1 MPDASPQTPPPTIL
15 VVEDDPSIA
24 MGLKKN
30 LGFEG
35 FGVLSAPDGE
45 RGWDLVERK
54 RPDLVVLDVNLPRMS
69 GFELC
74 KLIRAKHPVIGIIIL
89 SARDEEVDKIM
100 GLDLGADDY
109 LPKPFSIRELVA
121 RVHSVL
127 RRRSEARQATAR
139 HRAGPAEMDV
149 AARRVTV
156 KGKEVPLSALEFDL
170 LLYLVRNPDRV
181 LTREE
186 ILNRVWGHDYFGT
199 HRTVDNF
206 VTKLRQKL
214 EEDPEDPRLIQTV
227 RKVGYRFAASG
238 PSAGKKGRG

>member
-1 MPDASPQTPPPTIL
+1 MPDAAPPPTVL
-15 VVEDDPSIA
+15 VVEDDPAIA

-35 FGVLSAPDGE
+35 FGVLSAPDAE
-45 RGWDLVERK
+45 RGWDLVEKK

-74 KLIRAKHPVIGIIIL
+74 KLIRAKYPATGIVML
-89 SARDEEVDKIM
+89 SARDQEVDKIM

-127 RRRSEARQATAR
+127 RRRAEAKQATAR
-139 HRAGPAEMDV
+139 HRAGPAELDV
-149 AARRVTV
+149 GSRRVTL

-227 RKVGYRFAASG
+227 RKVGYRFAASAAPAPG
-238 PSAGKKGRG
+238 TKKGRG